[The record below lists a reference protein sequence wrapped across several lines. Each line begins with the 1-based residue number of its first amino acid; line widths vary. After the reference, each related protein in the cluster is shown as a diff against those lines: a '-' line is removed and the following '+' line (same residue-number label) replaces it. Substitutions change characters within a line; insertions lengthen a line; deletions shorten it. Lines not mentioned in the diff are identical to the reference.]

1 MFEPNAALA
10 FFEEIETQTGSYTRF
25 QPVRLF

>member
-10 FFEEIETQTGSYTRF
+10 FFEEIETQTCSYGRF
-25 QPVRLF
+25 QPVLLF